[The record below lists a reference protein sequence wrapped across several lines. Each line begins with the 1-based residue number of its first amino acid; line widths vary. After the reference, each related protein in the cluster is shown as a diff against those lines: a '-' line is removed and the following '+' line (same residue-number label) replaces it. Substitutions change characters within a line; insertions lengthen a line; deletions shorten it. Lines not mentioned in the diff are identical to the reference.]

1 MLTGIVTPW
10 VAIMQDLAARKA
22 PIGRAALA
30 RGPQPRYSL
39 RPNNNSYRPKAEP
52 LLPDEVEDNGMQN
65 SLSWIEWLD
74 RLDRVLKGARQDVK
88 ALTRSSGP
96 HAVAAIER
104 CKRQLSA
111 LTNDLRLLDRSV
123 LAPRPS
129 SANLD
134 RADNLQKALDT
145 SVFHLDTVA
154 QHSRAAPSPP
164 LTNLAARE
172 RMLAA
177 VDSALRDSSY
187 EAAMLLYPDRGARAH
202 GESSA

>member
-1 MLTGIVTPW
+1 
-10 VAIMQDLAARKA
+10 
-22 PIGRAALA
+22 
-30 RGPQPRYSL
+30 
-39 RPNNNSYRPKAEP
+39 
-52 LLPDEVEDNGMQN
+52 MQN

-88 ALTRSSGP
+88 ALARSSGP

-123 LAPRPS
+123 LAPKPN
-129 SANLD
+129 SANAD

-154 QHSRAAPSPP
+154 QHARAVATAPP

-187 EAAMLLYPDRGARAH
+187 EAAMLLYPDRSARAH
-202 GESSA
+202 GAVRVESNA

>member
-1 MLTGIVTPW
+1 
-10 VAIMQDLAARKA
+10 
-22 PIGRAALA
+22 
-30 RGPQPRYSL
+30 
-39 RPNNNSYRPKAEP
+39 
-52 LLPDEVEDNGMQN
+52 MQN

-123 LAPRPS
+123 LAPKPS

-154 QHSRAAPSPP
+154 QHSRASPSPP

-187 EAAMLLYPDRGARAH
+187 EAAMLIYPDRSARAH
-202 GESSA
+202 GAARVESSA